1 MTFDK
6 YDNFEKYLKET
17 YPKMYDDVYCGV
29 YIDEGWYHLIDMLSE
44 IIYNHV
50 KSNNNARQYY
60 IEKQYGQIPDEVEY
74 PKVAQIKEKYG
85 MLRFYADNTDKYM
98 DGVIDMAEK
107 MSCHIC
113 EVCGTK
119 GELRTTGWW
128 KTLCGKHYDDS
139 LERPQYAEHHP
150 V

>member
-1 MTFDK
+1 MTF
-6 YDNFEKYLKET
+6 DNFEKHLKET

-29 YIDEGWYHLIDMLSE
+29 YIDEGWYHLIDALSE
-44 IIYNHV
+44 IIYSHV
-50 KSNNNARQYY
+50 KSNNDARQYY
-60 IEKQYGQIPDEVEY
+60 IEKQYKEIPDEVEY
-74 PKVAQIKEKYG
+74 PKVVQIKEKYG

-113 EVCGTK
+113 EVCGAK

-128 KTLCGKHYDDS
+128 KTLCDKHYV
-139 LERPQYAEHHP
+139 QHHP

>member
-1 MTFDK
+1 MTF
-6 YDNFEKYLKET
+6 DNFEKYLKET

-29 YIDEGWYHLIDMLSE
+29 YIDKGWYHLIDMVSE
-44 IIYNHV
+44 IIYSHV
-50 KSNNNARQYY
+50 KSSNDARQYY
-60 IEKQYGQIPDEVEY
+60 IEKQYEKIPDEIEY
-74 PKVAQIKEKYG
+74 PKVVQIKEKYG

-98 DGVIDMAEK
+98 NGVIDMAEK

-113 EVCGTK
+113 EVCGAK

-128 KTLCGKHYDDS
+128 KTLCDKHYNDTFG
-139 LERPQYAEHHP
+139 RPEHVDYQP

>member
-1 MTFDK
+1 MTF
-6 YDNFEKYLKET
+6 DNFEKYLKET

-29 YIDEGWYHLIDMLSE
+29 YIDKGWYHLIDMVSE
-44 IIYNHV
+44 IIYSHV
-50 KSNNNARQYY
+50 KSSNDARQYY
-60 IEKQYGQIPDEVEY
+60 IEKQYEKIPDEIEY
-74 PKVAQIKEKYG
+74 PKVVQIKEKYG

-98 DGVIDMAEK
+98 NGVIDMAEK

-113 EVCGTK
+113 EVCGAK

-128 KTLCGKHYDDS
+128 KTLCDKHYNDS
-139 LERPQYAEHHP
+139 FGRPEHVDYHP

>member
-1 MTFDK
+1 MAFDN

-29 YIDEGWYHLIDMLSE
+29 YIDEGWYHLIDMVSE
-44 IIYNHV
+44 IIHNHV
-50 KSNNNARQYY
+50 KSSNNARQYY
-60 IEKQYGQIPDEVEY
+60 IEKQYEKIPDEVEY
-74 PKVAQIKEKYG
+74 PKVVQIKEKYG

-113 EVCGTK
+113 EVCGAK

-128 KTLCGKHYDDS
+128 KTLCDEHYV
-139 LERPQYAEHHP
+139 QHHP

>member
-1 MTFDK
+1 MTF
-6 YDNFEKYLKET
+6 DNFEKYLKET

-29 YIDEGWYHLIDMLSE
+29 YIEEGWYHLIDTLSE
-44 IIYNHV
+44 IIYAHV
-50 KSNNNARQYY
+50 KSSNDARQYY
-60 IEKQYGQIPDEVEY
+60 IEKQYEKIPDEIEY
-74 PKVAQIKEKYG
+74 PKVVQIKEKYG

-113 EVCGTK
+113 EVCGAK

-128 KTLCGKHYDDS
+128 KTLCDEHYV
-139 LERPQYAEHHP
+139 QHHP

>member
-1 MTFDK
+1 MTFN
-6 YDNFEKYLKET
+6 NFEKYLKET
-17 YPKMYDDVYCGV
+17 YPEMYDDVYCGV
-29 YIDEGWYHLIDMLSE
+29 YIEEGWYHLIDTLSE

-50 KSNNNARQYY
+50 KSSNDARQYY
-60 IEKQYGQIPDEVEY
+60 IEKQYEKIPDEIEY

-85 MLRFYADNTDKYM
+85 MLRFYADNTNEYM
-98 DGVIDMAEK
+98 TGVIDMAEK

-113 EVCGTK
+113 EVCGAK

-128 KTLCGKHYDDS
+128 KTLCDRHYNDS
-139 LERPQYAEHHP
+139 FERPEHVDYHP

>member
-1 MTFDK
+1 MAFEN

-29 YIDEGWYHLIDMLSE
+29 YIDKGWYHLIDALSE

-50 KSNNNARQYY
+50 KSSNNARQFY
-60 IEKQYGQIPDEVEY
+60 IEKQYEKIPDEVGY

-113 EVCGTK
+113 EVCGAK

-128 KTLCGKHYDDS
+128 KTLCDEHYV
-139 LERPQYAEHHP
+139 EYHP

>member
-1 MTFDK
+1 MAFEN

-29 YIDEGWYHLIDMLSE
+29 YIDKGWYHLIDALSE
-44 IIYNHV
+44 IIHNHV
-50 KSNNNARQYY
+50 KSSNNARQYY
-60 IEKQYGQIPDEVEY
+60 IERQTQHEQIPDEVEY

-85 MLRFYADNTDKYM
+85 MLRFYADYTDKYM

-113 EVCGTK
+113 EVCGAK

-128 KTLCGKHYDDS
+128 KTLCD
-139 LERPQYAEHHP
+139 EHH
-150 V
+150 VQHNSV